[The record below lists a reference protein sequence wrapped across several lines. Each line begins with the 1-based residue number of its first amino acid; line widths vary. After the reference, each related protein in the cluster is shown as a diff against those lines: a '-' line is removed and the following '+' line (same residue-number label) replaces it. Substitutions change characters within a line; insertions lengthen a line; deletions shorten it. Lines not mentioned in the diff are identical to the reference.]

1 MPFFDGWWNSG
12 SWFPLFPVG
21 FMILCLF
28 IMVVVM
34 MSMMRGMG
42 AERRPAGSALEV
54 LNERLARGEIDC
66 REYEERRRI
75 IAR

>member
-28 IMVVVM
+28 VMLVM
-34 MSMMRGMG
+34 MSMMRGTG
-42 AERRPAGSALEV
+42 PGRRPAGSALEI

-66 REYEERRRI
+66 VEYEERRRT
-75 IAR
+75 IAG